1 MERPEALSE
10 SEKKQL
16 LQLAREAIVTHLAH
30 RPLPAHAVTAP
41 ALLQPAGAFVT
52 LWEKGRVLRGC
63 VGRIE
68 ALNEPLYEVVQN
80 CAISSATRDMRFSP
94 VRAAEV
100 ADLLIEISVL
110 TPPQPLP
117 DPDLLE
123 VGRHGIIIRQ
133 EEPYLRVGLLLPQV
147 ATERDWDRL
156 TFLQAVCH
164 KAGLPDNAWRTAKLF
179 VFECEV
185 FEERPV

>member
-1 MERPEALSE
+1 MERPKSLSE
-10 SEKKQL
+10 AEKRRL
-16 LQLAREAIVTHLAH
+16 LQMAREAIVTHLAH
-30 RPLPAHAVTAP
+30 RPAPEYQVTEP

-52 LWEKGRVLRGC
+52 LWGKGRALRGC

-68 ALNEPLYEVVQN
+68 ALNEPLYAVVQN
-80 CAISSATRDMRFSP
+80 CAVSSATRDMRFSP

-100 ADLLIEISVL
+100 ADLVIEISVL
-110 TPPQPLP
+110 TPPEPLT
-117 DPDLLE
+117 DPELLE

-147 ATERDWDRL
+147 ATERGWDRL

-164 KAGLPDNAWRTAKLF
+164 KAGLPDTAWRTAKLF

-185 FEERPV
+185 FEEHSA

>member
-1 MERPEALSE
+1 MERPKSLSE
-10 SEKKQL
+10 ADKGQL

-30 RPLPAHAVTAP
+30 RPLPVYEVTAP

-52 LWEKGRVLRGC
+52 LWGAGRALRGC

-94 VRAAEV
+94 VQAAEV
-100 ADLLIEISVL
+100 ADLVIEISVL
-110 TPPQPLP
+110 TPPQPLT
-117 DPDLLE
+117 DPELLE

-133 EEPYLRVGLLLPQV
+133 ETPYLRMGLLLPQV
-147 ATERDWDRL
+147 ATERGWDRL
-156 TFLQAVCH
+156 TFLQAVCR
-164 KAGLPDNAWRTAKLF
+164 KAGLPADAWRTAKLL

-185 FEERPV
+185 FEEH